1 MAGTLTGFKPEESEE
16 SAACTTMTRIWCR
29 GAGLVPMKGRPSG
42 QLRQATLCGH
52 PGAVRAGRSCAHSLG
67 NALLLQK
74 VSLPLLDELALL
86 RPSLLPGEDV
96 VAFGDIDLQQRR
108 VYSQRKIDR
117 CALRPHPPSSRC
129 AVGGDVHAST

>member
-1 MAGTLTGFKPEESEE
+1 MAIRAP
-16 SAACTTMTRIWCR
+16 SA
-29 GAGLVPMKGRPSG
+29 LVV
-42 QLRQATLCGH
+42 LALIH
-52 PGAVRAGRSCAHSLG
+52 WG

-96 VAFGDIDLQQRR
+96 VAFGDIDSQQRR